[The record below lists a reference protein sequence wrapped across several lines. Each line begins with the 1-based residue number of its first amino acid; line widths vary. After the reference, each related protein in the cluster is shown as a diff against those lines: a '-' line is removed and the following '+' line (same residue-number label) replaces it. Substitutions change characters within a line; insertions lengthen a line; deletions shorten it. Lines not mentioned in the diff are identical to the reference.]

1 MKKILLV
8 AGGTGGHYFPAEALL
23 EELTE
28 NNYITNLITD
38 KRCEQYISYPEFTKI
53 IDTKKLSGSKI
64 NKILGLI
71 YLPTSIIKS
80 ILFIIKFEPNLL
92 ISFGGYTSIPHLIAA
107 TILRIPI
114 ILHEQNSII
123 GKANLLFCKL
133 AKIIMLSYKNTINL
147 PNKYKTKSIFT
158 GNFIRKK
165 FRQANKSQNTKFI
178 ILVIGGS
185 QGAQIFSKEIT
196 DAIIN
201 LSYEHKD
208 IKVIQQVV
216 QKDLDSVKEIYIK
229 NGIEAEIET
238 FFSDIDRKYSEADLI
253 IARSGATT
261 IAEIIS
267 LSKPSILIPMPSS
280 VDNHQYFNA
289 KLLED
294 KEATILIEQKN
305 INNQLYN
312 ILNQLINNPKQL
324 IKMQNSLKKLQIN
337 GTQILFNAIKKII

>member
-1 MKKILLV
+1 M
-8 AGGTGGHYFPAEALL
+8 
-23 EELTE
+23 
-28 NNYITNLITD
+28 
-38 KRCEQYISYPEFTKI
+38 
-53 IDTKKLSGSKI
+53 SK
-64 NKILGLI
+64 
-71 YLPTSIIKS
+71 
-80 ILFIIKFEPNLL
+80 
-92 ISFGGYTSIPHLIAA
+92 
-107 TILRIPI
+107 
-114 ILHEQNSII
+114 
-123 GKANLLFCKL
+123 
-133 AKIIMLSYKNTINL
+133 
-147 PNKYKTKSIFT
+147 
-158 GNFIRKK
+158 
-165 FRQANKSQNTKFI
+165 
-178 ILVIGGS
+178 
-185 QGAQIFSKEIT
+185 
-196 DAIIN
+196 
-201 LSYEHKD
+201 
-208 IKVIQQVV
+208 
-216 QKDLDSVKEIYIK
+216 
-229 NGIEAEIET
+229 IET